1 MIKNKLF
8 NSLSLLSVS
17 VVIFIILALLMYT
30 GIIGEYYGQLFV
42 NAGIYIIVALSLNL
56 ITGFTG
62 QLALGQAGFMS
73 VGAYTTAICIMRGG
87 LPLLPS
93 ILVGGL
99 FAAAAGV
106 IIGIPT
112 LRLRGDYLAITTLG
126 FAEIIRVIMINLE
139 VLTGGAAGLKG
150 VPSFSNTGDFVLD
163 LIIKFAWIYS
173 FVILTIVLVSNLIRS
188 STGRAIISIRE
199 DEIAS
204 NAMGINVAYYKVFS
218 FTVSAFIAGVG
229 GGLYAIVFGYLNPV
243 MFGFMNSINFVVI
256 VVLGGMGSITGT
268 ILSGVGFTFVQE
280 WLRQF
285 QDFRLVI
292 FGFVL
297 IFAMLFWRKGL
308 MGSSEISV
316 VQTIKNLMEG
326 QYTPSNIYSRVSV
339 RFRKKSK
346 GVAEQSTENHRKD
359 KEVK

>member
-1 MIKNKLF
+1 MKKNRLF
-8 NSLSLLSVS
+8 NPLSLLSVS
-17 VVIFIILALLMYT
+17 TVIFAILALLMYT
-30 GIIGEYYGQLFV
+30 GIIGEYNGQLIV

-73 VGAYTTAICIMRGG
+73 VGAYTTAICMMRGG

-93 ILVGGL
+93 ILIGGVVS
-99 FAAAAGV
+99 AVTGI

-126 FAEIIRVIMINLE
+126 FAEIIRVIMVNLGD
-139 VLTGGAAGLKG
+139 LTGGAAGLKG
-150 VPSFSNTGDFVLD
+150 IPSFSDTGDFILD
-163 LIIKFAWIYS
+163 LVIKFTWIYI
-173 FVILTIVLVSNLIRS
+173 FTILTIVLVSNLIRS

-204 NAMGINVAYYKVFS
+204 SAMGINTAYYKVFS

-229 GGLYAIVFGYLNPV
+229 GGLYAIIFGYLNPV
-243 MFGFMNSINFVVI
+243 MFGFMNSVNFVVI

-268 ILSGVGFTFVQE
+268 VISGIGFTFIQE

-297 IFAMLFWRKGL
+297 IIAMLFWRKGL

-316 VQTIKNLMEG
+316 VQI
-326 QYTPSNIYSRVSV
+326 V
-339 RFRKKSK
+339 KKLLKGK
-346 GVAEQSTENHRKD
+346 GVK
-359 KEVK
+359 